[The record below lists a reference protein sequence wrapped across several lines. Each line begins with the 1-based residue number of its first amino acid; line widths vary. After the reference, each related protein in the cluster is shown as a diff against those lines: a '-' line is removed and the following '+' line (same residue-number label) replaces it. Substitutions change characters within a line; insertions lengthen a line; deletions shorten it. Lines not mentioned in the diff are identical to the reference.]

1 METSLAKKAV
11 VYIGSQELAKVYNS
25 FQTFNQRV
33 SSKFQISSLLPSNEK
48 RSMIVHTLMS
58 SLGLMNPNYSET
70 RRLQV
75 ITPKRA
81 TYKDLAVYHTRDYL
95 DAVLDSSK
103 SKLDAHT
110 AREQPQVV
118 VNAEYGLEEV
128 RVL

>member
-1 METSLAKKAV
+1 
-11 VYIGSQELAKVYNS
+11 
-25 FQTFNQRV
+25 
-33 SSKFQISSLLPSNEK
+33 
-48 RSMIVHTLMS
+48 
-58 SLGLMNPNYSET
+58 MNPNYSET

-118 VNAEYGLEEV
+118 VNAEYGLEDV
-128 RVL
+128 RVI